1 MTGRNLHLFPP
12 VHLDMVSV
20 ANIHVLASAFL
31 MGLAAA
37 APIGPVNMMAIRRG
51 VAGGWRHTLACAI
64 GSAFG
69 DLALFSL
76 ALFGGRYFLSDLS
89 NPRVQTVLMAAGVLV
104 LLPVGIYFLAL
115 AARHPRRAFSS
126 ARRRWSQGSVPAR
139 LIGEAAKAAALTLF
153 NPLTM
158 LYWVAVTSS
167 WLPFAYSGF
176 GNRAPEWGTLLVGLG
191 LAAWFTVLIV
201 FVRFIPHRTGAIFF
215 RVANIILG
223 IVLLCFGLYCA
234 VLLLRHLLR

>member
-1 MTGRNLHLFPP
+1 
-12 VHLDMVSV
+12 MVSV

-64 GSAFG
+64 GSVFG

-89 NPRVQTVLMAAGVLV
+89 NPRVQTVLLAAGALV

-139 LIGEAAKAAALTLF
+139 FIGEAARAAALTLF

-223 IVLLCFGLYCA
+223 IVLLCFGLYCVA
-234 VLLLRHLLR
+234 LLLRHLLR